1 MPPAPVS
8 LRLGARGADVAV
20 VQRKLGIDPA
30 DGIFGE
36 VTKKR
41 VVEWQYS
48 YGLTADGIIGPKTMA
63 MLLG

>member
-1 MPPAPVS
+1 M
-8 LRLGARGADVAV
+8 AV